1 MGEYRVMGEQEHQ
14 EGQLTH
20 PRNQGGLLGGDNT
33 SAETLNKVN
42 N

>member
-1 MGEYRVMGEQEHQ
+1 MGEQ

-20 PRNQGGLLGGDNT
+20 PRNQGGLRGGDST
-33 SAETLNKVN
+33 SAEALNKVN